1 MLELRA
7 VTKAYRTA
15 TLAQTA
21 LDAVSVS
28 FRDNEFVAVLGQ
40 SGSGKTTMLNVI
52 GGLDRFDSGD
62 LVIDGISTRDYKD
75 RDWDAYRN
83 NRIGFVFQA
92 YNLIPHQSVLA
103 NVELALTLSGVSRAQ
118 RRERALAALDSVGL
132 ADHVHKRPNQL
143 SGGQMQRVAIARA
156 LINDPEILLADGP
169 AARGRC
175 RSPGHHGHPQP
186 RAGPRVRHADC

>member
-1 MLELRA
+1 MGYAHAAAGQDYGLSSQARLSTLSEGGTALADQTSPAGLTPHHLTVPEGPMLELRA
-7 VTKAYRTA
+7 ATKAYRTA

-83 NRIGFVFQA
+83 NRIA
-92 YNLIPHQSVLA
+92 SSSR
-103 NVELALTLSGVSRAQ
+103 LTTSFRTRACWPTSSW
-118 RRERALAALDSVGL
+118 R
-132 ADHVHKRPNQL
+132 
-143 SGGQMQRVAIARA
+143 
-156 LINDPEILLADGP
+156 
-169 AARGRC
+169 
-175 RSPGHHGHPQP
+175 
-186 RAGPRVRHADC
+186 

>member
-118 RRERALAALDSVGL
+118 RRERALAA
-132 ADHVHKRPNQL
+132 
-143 SGGQMQRVAIARA
+143 
-156 LINDPEILLADGP
+156 
-169 AARGRC
+169 
-175 RSPGHHGHPQP
+175 
-186 RAGPRVRHADC
+186 